1 MEKQITLR
9 TQDLLIK
16 QESSQQNQERQ
27 ISPKL
32 KMEIVHYK
40 RLQEGKE

>member
-1 MEKQITLR
+1 MEKKITLR

-16 QESSQQNQERQ
+16 QESSQQNQEIQ